1 MLANIKQYK
10 HEEVQFD
17 DNRTTGE
24 SQTEDT
30 VDKDSE
36 EYFGEN
42 IDKFDI
48 ETWETI
54 EYEGDPIQRR
64 YVTIG
69 GITAVSI
76 PEEPT
81 DEDDPD
87 LPGRTIQFRMGGGIE
102 YLEQAEIVDV
112 QDEDPQGSE
121 PKGKVSQEDEP
132 GDEQGKARMDEEP

>member
-1 MLANIKQYK
+1 MLVNLRQYK

-17 DNRTTGE
+17 DERTTGE

-42 IDKFDI
+42 IDTFDV

-54 EYEGDPIQRR
+54 EYDGDPIQRR

-69 GITAVSI
+69 GVTAVSV
-76 PEEPT
+76 PQEPT

-87 LPGRTIQFRMGGGIE
+87 LPGQTIQFRMGGGIE
-102 YLEQAEIVDV
+102 YFEQAEIVEI
-112 QDEDPQGSE
+112 QDEDPQEPE
-121 PKGKVSQEDEP
+121 PKGKVSKEDEP
-132 GDEQGKARMDEEP
+132 KGKAPMDEEP